1 MDYEKAFLT
10 QLKNFIVE
18 LRKLYPDDEIFRISE
33 YYLKLYST
41 TDPSTIINF
50 FKTYSDKFKTYIDD
64 ENEEFFISH
73 ENYVTNQSDY
83 TSNVILRLK
92 NYWSELEDNNKK
104 IIWKY
109 LKVLVILCEKC
120 T

>member
-41 TDPSTIINF
+41 TDPTTVIDF
-50 FKTYSDKFKTYIDD
+50 FRTYSEKFKDYIEE
-64 ENEEFFISH
+64 ENEDFFISH
-73 ENYVTNQSDY
+73 EDYVPNQTDY
-83 TSNVILRLK
+83 TSTVILRLK
-92 NYWSELEDNNKK
+92 NYWFELEKHNKK

-120 T
+120 I

>member
-10 QLKNFIVE
+10 QLKNFVVE

-41 TDPSTIINF
+41 TDPSTIIDF
-50 FKTYSDKFKTYIDD
+50 FKTYSEKFKKYIED
-64 ENEEFFISH
+64 ENEDFFISH
-73 ENYVTNQSDY
+73 DNYVTNQTDY
-83 TSNVILRLK
+83 TSTVILRLK
-92 NYWSELEDNNKK
+92 TYWNELKNSNKK

-109 LKVLVILCEKC
+109 LKVLVILSEKC
-120 T
+120 I